1 VSARSLERVG
11 RELRDKLATIVEQRV
26 SDPRL
31 RGVSIVEVRP
41 SPDLSYARVFYRTL
55 GDPREAERALRKAK
69 PFLRRCLAENLRL
82 RRVPELDLRHDPSV
96 ESAERIEHLLA
107 EIEAERERRASEAR
121 SEPSEAGPRQAAL
134 APGPTRHEQAQAE
147 EER

>member
-1 VSARSLERVG
+1 MSARGLERVA
-11 RELRDKLATIVEQRV
+11 RELRDKLAAIVEERV

-55 GDPREAERALRKAK
+55 GDPRDAERALRKAK

-82 RRVPELDLRHDPSV
+82 RRVPELDLRLDPSV
-96 ESAERIEHLLA
+96 ETAQRIEHILG
-107 EIEAERERRASEAR
+107 EIAAERERRGASGSDAKR
-121 SEPSEAGPRQAAL
+121 SVEWVAAGRPAAGPHK
-134 APGPTRHEQAQAE
+134 G
-147 EER
+147 

>member
-1 VSARSLERVG
+1 MSARGIERVA
-11 RELRDKLATIVEQRV
+11 RELRDKLASIVEERV

-55 GDPREAERALRKAK
+55 GDPKDAERALRKAT

-96 ESAERIEHLLA
+96 ESAQRMERLLGELA
-107 EIEAERERRASEAR
+107 LEREARAASELSAP
-121 SEPSEAGPRQAAL
+121 EPRKESS
-134 APGPTRHEQAQAE
+134 
-147 EER
+147 

>member
-1 VSARSLERVG
+1 MSARGLERVA
-11 RELRDKLATIVEQRV
+11 RDLRDKLAAIVEERV

-55 GDPREAERALRKAK
+55 GDPREAKRALRKAT

-96 ESAERIEHLLA
+96 ETAQRIESILDELA
-107 EIEAERERRASEAR
+107 EERERRA
-121 SEPSEAGPRQAAL
+121 
-134 APGPTRHEQAQAE
+134 E
-147 EER
+147 ESS

>member
-1 VSARSLERVG
+1 MSARGLERVA
-11 RELRDKLATIVEQRV
+11 RELRDKLASIVEERV
-26 SDPRL
+26 ADPRL

-55 GDPREAERALRKAK
+55 GDAGEAERALRKAT

-96 ESAERIEHLLA
+96 ETAQRIEHILG
-107 EIEAERERRASEAR
+107 EIAAERERRA
-121 SEPSEAGPRQAAL
+121 
-134 APGPTRHEQAQAE
+134 EQAQAE
-147 EER
+147 EES

>member
-1 VSARSLERVG
+1 MSARGLERVA
-11 RELRDKLATIVEQRV
+11 RELRDKLAAIVEERV

-55 GDPREAERALRKAK
+55 GDPRDAERALRKAK

-82 RRVPELDLRHDPSV
+82 RRVPELDLRLDPSV
-96 ESAERIEHLLA
+96 ETAQRIEHILG
-107 EIEAERERRASEAR
+107 EIAAERERRAER
-121 SEPSEAGPRQAAL
+121 
-134 APGPTRHEQAQAE
+134 AQAE
-147 EER
+147 DER

>member
-1 VSARSLERVG
+1 MSARGLERVA
-11 RELRDKLATIVEQRV
+11 RELRDKLATIVEERV

-55 GDPREAERALRKAK
+55 GDPKAAERALRKAT

-82 RRVPELDLRHDPSV
+82 RRVPELDLRHDPTV
-96 ESAERIEHLLA
+96 ESAQRIERILGELA
-107 EIEAERERRASEAR
+107 TERERRAEDDI
-121 SEPSEAGPRQAAL
+121 
-134 APGPTRHEQAQAE
+134 
-147 EER
+147 

>member
-1 VSARSLERVG
+1 MSTRGVERVA
-11 RELRDKLATIVEQRV
+11 RELRDKLATIVEERV

-55 GDPREAERALRKAK
+55 GDPKDAERALRKAT

-82 RRVPELDLRHDPSV
+82 RRVPELDLRHDPTV
-96 ESAERIEHLLA
+96 ESAQRIERILGELA
-107 EIEAERERRASEAR
+107 AQRQTRAEDE
-121 SEPSEAGPRQAAL
+121 L
-134 APGPTRHEQAQAE
+134 
-147 EER
+147 